1 MIMKININN
10 TEEAFHKIW
19 SDTGLK
25 KRSKGGVNAMNNTT
39 GTTKKIGISRLLEIA
54 GEKKGLLI
62 LSGILSVIS
71 TILMFIPFVSVYFIV
86 EELLKNAANPALS
99 NMAYIRQWGLRALYS
114 LLISFLFFFGSTMA
128 SHISAFRIL
137 YGLRMR
143 LARHLAKLPMGYHTR
158 QSSGAIKKTLELSV
172 EKIEGFIA
180 HQLPDFVGAVALP
193 LIMLTAMFIL
203 DWRMAL
209 ACTVPIVAAYLLQSL
224 VFFGGEGKAA
234 MKHYHDALEN
244 MNAAGVEYVR
254 GMPAVK
260 VFGLTVNT
268 FLRFSK
274 SINDYRDWAVKYTK
288 YCKRPYIVFMTILT
302 SLLSFILPVGIMLI
316 SGQPDNQAFAL
327 TLLLFLVLAPGLST
341 PMMKLM
347 YLGGNMRIISE
358 GVERM
363 DEIFAQ
369 KPLDEPVV
377 PKTPPGYGIEFENI
391 SFSYDNK
398 DAATRTEALT
408 CVSFAA
414 QEEQITALVGPSGSG
429 KSTIAS
435 LIPRFWDVLSGSIRI
450 GGVDIREMGTEK
462 LMELVSFVFQD
473 VHLFYD
479 TIEENIRMGR
489 ADATKEQ
496 VIEAAK
502 AACCHEFIEHLPQ
515 GYQTKIGEGGTYL
528 SGGEAQRV
536 AIARAILKNSPILVL
551 DEATAFADPENETKI
566 QEGLSAL
573 IKGKTV
579 IIIAHRL
586 STIREADQILV
597 VDGGQIVESG
607 KHDELIKHKGLY
619 SRMWEAHID
628 AGAWSLSKDNKTK
641 AVNG

>member
-1 MIMKININN
+1 
-10 TEEAFHKIW
+10 
-19 SDTGLK
+19 
-25 KRSKGGVNAMNNTT
+25 MNNTT
-39 GTTKKIGISRLLEIA
+39 EIGKKTGIPRLLEIA
-54 GEKKGLLI
+54 GERKGLLI

-71 TILMFIPFVSVYFIV
+71 TLLMFVPFVAVYFIV

-99 NMAYIRQWGLRALYS
+99 DMVHIRRWSLCALYS

-137 YGLRMR
+137 YGLRIR
-143 LARHLAKLPMGYHTR
+143 LANHLAKLPMGYHTR

-180 HQLPDFVGAVALP
+180 HQLPDLVGAVALP
-193 LIMLTAMFIL
+193 LVMLTAMFIL
-203 DWRMAL
+203 DWRMAV
-209 ACTVPIVAAYLLQSL
+209 ACAIPIVAAYLLQSI
-224 VFFGGEGKAA
+224 VFYGGEGKEA

-268 FLRFSK
+268 FLRFSRA
-274 SINDYRDWAVKYTK
+274 INDYRDWAVKYTK
-288 YCKRPYIVFMTILT
+288 YCKRPYIVFTTILT
-302 SLLSFILPVGIMLI
+302 SLLSFILPVGILLI
-316 SGQPDNQAFAL
+316 SGSPENQALAL
-327 TLLLFLVLAPGLST
+327 TLMLFLVLAPGLST

-369 KPLDEPVV
+369 KPLAEQKV
-377 PKTPPGYGIEFENI
+377 PKIPEGYSIEFEDV
-391 SFSYDNK
+391 SFSYDDK
-398 DAATRTEALT
+398 DVATRTEALV
-408 CVSFAA
+408 CVSFTA
-414 QEEQITALVGPSGSG
+414 QEKQITALVGPSGSG

-435 LIPRFWDVLSGSIRI
+435 LIPRFWDVSSGCIRI
-450 GGVDIREMGTEK
+450 GGVDIREMGTEN

-479 TIEENIRMGR
+479 TIEENIRMGN
-489 ADATKEQ
+489 ANATREQ

-502 AACCHEFIEHLPQ
+502 AACCHEFIENLPW
-515 GYQTKIGEGGTYL
+515 GYSTKIGEGGTYL

-573 IKGKTV
+573 IRGKTV

-607 KHDELIKHKGLY
+607 KHDELIKNNGLY
-619 SRMWEAHID
+619 NRMWEAHVD
-628 AGAWSLSKDNKTK
+628 AGDWSLSKDKKTK